1 MLSSKHVYKMKFTFL
16 LHTCFTIKSCLG
28 SVTLSTHTGH
38 TLNAYVTNQPTPLS
52 CVFSQKTTANIAGC
66 LVFITIIPIT
76 GITSCISVSESSVS
90 NKLYLDTL
98 AFLFAFLA
106 SASSCSHLSIAGVVR
121 TSPVFAWTN
130 FLCFFV
136 FAKTDLVSSNRGEAI
151 TSMIAF

>member
-1 MLSSKHVYKMKFTFL
+1 MFYNKVLFGVSNTKYTHRAHTQCICHKSTNSPFLCILSKDDSKHCRLFGLYHYHSHHWHHF
-16 LHTCFTIKSCLG
+16 
-28 SVTLSTHTGH
+28 
-38 TLNAYVTNQPTPLS
+38 
-52 CVFSQKTTANIAGC
+52 
-66 LVFITIIPIT
+66 
-76 GITSCISVSESSVS
+76 CISVSESSVS

-151 TSMIAF
+151 TSMIAFWRCFQGISNRWET